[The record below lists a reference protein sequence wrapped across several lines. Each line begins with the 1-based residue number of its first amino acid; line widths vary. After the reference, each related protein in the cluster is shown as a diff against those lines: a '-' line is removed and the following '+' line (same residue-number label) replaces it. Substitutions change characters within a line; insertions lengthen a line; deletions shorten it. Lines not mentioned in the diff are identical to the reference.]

1 MTPAGALVLR
11 LPAVARPLPPPPAA
25 QASREKRLIKKIAK
39 DFGVDVHDLG
49 AAVHAE
55 KETYGRDHKGRRPPD
70 LTKKQIE
77 DLAKQIQEGSN

>member
-1 MTPAGALVLR
+1 MPLA
-11 LPAVARPLPPPPAA
+11 PPPSQARPLPPPPAV
-25 QASREKRLIKKIAK
+25 QAKGREQRLIKHIADKI
-39 DFGVDVHDLG
+39 GVKVSDLG

-77 DLAKQIQEGSN
+77 DLAKQIKEGSN